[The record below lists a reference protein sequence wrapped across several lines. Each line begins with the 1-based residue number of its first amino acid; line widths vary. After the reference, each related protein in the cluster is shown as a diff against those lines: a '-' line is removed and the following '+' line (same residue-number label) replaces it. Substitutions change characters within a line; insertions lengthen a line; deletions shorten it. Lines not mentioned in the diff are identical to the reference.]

1 MLFSDNEILNLE
13 KERTKAREDIFSANM
28 KYLGLYHMV
37 LEAKITRIKSTMTY
51 SLLIDA
57 YKDIQRKDDFSSA
70 ARLVAKILGIDQSDM
85 DKFENCGN
93 QDGST
98 KTIEFTYIPTGKR
111 YAIQFPD
118 ANHFRYDVDNLKFHI
133 DFEEDDRYIN
143 SIAFVLYSVYKDK
156 YIIDYKRLA
165 GDISNTD
172 VLKDAFRKDV
182 ENDKADQD
190 SK

>member
-1 MLFSDNEILNLE
+1 MLFSNDEISKL
-13 KERTKAREDIFSANM
+13 KEERIKARDEIFSANM
-28 KYLGLYHMV
+28 QYLGLYHME
-37 LEAKITRIKSTMTY
+37 LEARITRIKSTMTY

-57 YKDIQRKDDFSSA
+57 YKDIQKKDDFSSA
-70 ARLVAKILGIDQSDM
+70 ARLIAKILGINQSDM
-85 DKFENCGN
+85 DNFDISGN

-98 KTIEFTYIPTGKR
+98 KTIEFTYIQNGKL

-118 ANHFRYDVDNLKFHI
+118 VNHFRYAVDNLKFHL
-133 DFEEDDRYIN
+133 DFEADDRYIN
-143 SIAFVLYSVYKDK
+143 SVAFVLYSVYKDK

-190 SK
+190 NQ